1 MWKTERYRHEWK
13 YLIDTAQKE
22 AICSRLG
29 PVMQL
34 DPHATNGGYTLRSL
48 YFEDYFHSAY
58 SEKDAGVLLRKKY
71 RIRVYDCARDR
82 INLEC
87 KYKQGPYISKESLS
101 LSVEEYEC
109 IRAGECGFLLG
120 KDSPMAREFYL
131 DWQTRLLRPVAVVDY
146 EREPYVMNAGTVR
159 ITFDMDVRAAV
170 GSFDIFDPTLP
181 GLPVLEPGKCV
192 MEVKFTEFLPDFVR
206 QVLPDRASEF
216 TAVSKYVLCYE
227 KTAYQNDF
235 EHYWFEN

>member
-1 MWKTERYRHEWK
+1 MKTYRHEQK
-13 YLIDTAQKE
+13 YLIHEAQYLPLRSALSALME
-22 AICSRLG
+22 RDSHVG
-29 PVMQL
+29 PDGEYM
-34 DPHATNGGYTLRSL
+34 LRSL
-48 YFEDYFHSAY
+48 YFDDMYRTAYED
-58 SEKDAGVLLRKKY
+58 KMAGVYARKKY

-159 ITFDMDVRAAV
+159 ITFDKNLRAVAPSEGLFDVKAPSRAVLA
-170 GSFDIFDPTLP
+170 P
-181 GLPVLEPGKCV
+181 GQLI
-192 MEVKFTEFLPDFVR
+192 MEVKFTGYLPERVR
-206 QVLPDRASEF
+206 RIFATRNMTQTSASKFCMCVDRLNGVMPRLSA
-216 TAVSKYVLCYE
+216 
-227 KTAYQNDF
+227 
-235 EHYWFEN
+235 